1 MSFGREP
8 VVVQLPVSASFDTNL
23 GGSNPSVDSL
33 LFVNSL
39 ITANRLDWNYRLFK
53 DEGKP
58 METYQLNHQKQTV
71 EFVTQEKNSFFTR
84 EKPKMSVWE
93 AVELLNTV
101 NDESDPDNDLPQIL
115 HSYQTAEKL
124 RELWPGEEY
133 DWLHLTG
140 FIHDLGKVLATP
152 QWNNQPQWAV
162 VGDTFPVGCEHSE
175 KVVYSR
181 HFSLNPDT
189 LDSRYNTKFG
199 MYEANCGFDQLEM
212 SWGHDEYMY
221 QVLKHNDCSLP
232 EKGLYLI
239 RYHSFYPWHRDQ
251 AYQHLASQ
259 KDFQMLPL
267 LREFSNSDLYSKCEK
282 DLSAPEIEAYYRS
295 LIKKYFH
302 QDKLQW

>member
-1 MSFGREP
+1 MNFGREP
-8 VVVQLPVSASFDTNL
+8 VVVQLPVSQPLDTPTAAGYSL
-23 GGSNPSVDSL
+23 VDSL
-33 LFVNSL
+33 LLTSSL
-39 ITANRLDWNYRLFK
+39 ISATRFDWNYRVFK

-58 METYQLNHQKQTV
+58 METYQLNHWNQTV
-71 EFVTQEKNSFFTR
+71 DFVTQQKSNFFSV
-84 EKPKMSVWE
+84 EKPMMSVWE
-93 AVELLNTV
+93 AVELLNSV
-101 NDESDPDNDLPQIL
+101 KDESDPDNDLPQIL

-152 QWNNQPQWAV
+152 QWNSQPQWAV
-162 VGDTFPVGCEHSE
+162 VGDTFPVGCQHSE
-175 KVVYSR
+175 KIVYSQ
-181 HFSLNPDT
+181 HFSANPDI

-199 MYEANCGFDQLEM
+199 MYEGNCGFDQLQM

-221 QVLKHNDCSLP
+221 QVLKNNNCSLP
-232 EKGLYLI
+232 DKALYLI

-259 KDFQMLPL
+259 HDFQMLPL

-302 QDKLQW
+302 EDKLRW

>member
-1 MSFGREP
+1 MNFGREP
-8 VVVQLPVSASFDTNL
+8 VVVQLPVSQLLDTPTTAGYSL
-23 GGSNPSVDSL
+23 VDSL
-33 LFVNSL
+33 LLTSSL
-39 ITANRLDWNYRLFK
+39 IANRLDWNYRVFK

-58 METYQLNHQKQTV
+58 METYQLNHRNQTV
-71 EFVTQEKNSFFTR
+71 DFVTQQKSNFFTVK
-84 EKPKMSVWE
+84 KPVMSVWE
-93 AVELLNTV
+93 AVELLNSV
-101 NDESDPDNDLPQIL
+101 KDESDPDNDLPQIL

-152 QWNNQPQWAV
+152 QWNSQPQWAV
-162 VGDTFPVGCEHSE
+162 VGDTFPVGCQHSE
-175 KVVYSR
+175 KIVYSQ
-181 HFSLNPDT
+181 HFSANPDT
-189 LDSRYNTKFG
+189 LYSRYNTKFG
-199 MYEANCGFDQLEM
+199 MYEGNCGFDQLQM

-221 QVLKHNDCSLP
+221 QVLKNNNCSLP
-232 EKGLYLI
+232 EKALYLI

-259 KDFQMLPL
+259 YDVQMFPL

-282 DLSAPEIEAYYRS
+282 DLTAPEIEAYYRS

-302 QDKLQW
+302 EDKLRW